1 MVIEVSLSWTSASHD
16 VAHTGMQQRM
26 TAGHDSAVEDD
37 ENVVWWSRC
46 DGSDRGM
53 GVTVRTTD
61 GCVVWSKGRGC
72 WVMKRVCDLRDS
84 WGMTWG
90 WKGRVQG
97 TPATYEVGLWKV
109 KTIGDALDR
118 PSNASLNIGWH
129 PLSSWAH
136 FFPLFLS
143 LSHISMSFIRLY
155 HISSRA
161 AATLKLSGGSAW
173 PAWPQRHDEL
183 NLNIFGAVRL
193 ASASSDS
200 APWRRWPLRPLLPRW
215 WCGQRRLNSQ
225 RQHGTTATRLALTS
239 SMVIGLASAFTM
251 GR

>member
-26 TAGHDSAVEDD
+26 TAGQDSAVEDD

-97 TPATYEVGLWKV
+97 TPATCEVGLWKV

-118 PSNASLNIGWH
+118 PSNASLNMMT
-129 PLSSWAH
+129 PLILLSTL
-136 FFPLFLS
+136 FPTLS
-143 LSHISMSFIRLY
+143 LSFPYLY
-155 HISSRA
+155 VICT
-161 AATLKLSGGSAW
+161 TLPYL
-173 PAWPQRHDEL
+173 
-183 NLNIFGAVRL
+183 I
-193 ASASSDS
+193 
-200 APWRRWPLRPLLPRW
+200 
-215 WCGQRRLNSQ
+215 
-225 RQHGTTATRLALTS
+225 
-239 SMVIGLASAFTM
+239 
-251 GR
+251 

>member
-16 VAHTGMQQRM
+16 VAHTGKQQRM

-97 TPATYEVGLWKV
+97 TPATCEVGLWKV

-118 PSNASLNIGWH
+118 PSNASLNMMT
-129 PLSSWAH
+129 PLILLSTL
-136 FFPLFLS
+136 FPTLS
-143 LSHISMSFIRLY
+143 LSFPYLY
-155 HISSRA
+155 VICM
-161 AATLKLSGGSAW
+161 TLPYL
-173 PAWPQRHDEL
+173 
-183 NLNIFGAVRL
+183 I
-193 ASASSDS
+193 
-200 APWRRWPLRPLLPRW
+200 
-215 WCGQRRLNSQ
+215 
-225 RQHGTTATRLALTS
+225 
-239 SMVIGLASAFTM
+239 
-251 GR
+251 